1 MPIIKLNIKSS
12 CYPPPPPSFQL
23 STSVTHLDGSSF
35 RDDDSGVELELASR
49 NSSSD
54 RDVARQQ
61 APLPH
66 AVHEDKGEGLGRRAH
81 HQQQQQQQKPFH
93 FSDVRDK
100 YEVVVLL

>member
-1 MPIIKLNIKSS
+1 M
-12 CYPPPPPSFQL
+12 
-23 STSVTHLDGSSF
+23 
-35 RDDDSGVELELASR
+35 ASR

-66 AVHEDKGEGLGRRAH
+66 AVHQDKGEGLGRKAH
-81 HQQQQQQQKPFH
+81 HQQQQQQQQQQKPFH